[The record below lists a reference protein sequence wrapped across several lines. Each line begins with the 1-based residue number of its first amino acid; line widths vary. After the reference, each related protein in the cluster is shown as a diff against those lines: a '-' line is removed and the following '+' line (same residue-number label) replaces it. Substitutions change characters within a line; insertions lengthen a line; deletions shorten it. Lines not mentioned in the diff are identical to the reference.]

1 MAGIEAQTST
11 EDLSVLTN
19 REEIQEAVALFKDRL
34 THQAAEHGVRTLGFR
49 RRPLQLLHRPQYPL
63 PHPVAVQVA
72 LSNVKSTRAPGS
84 QVIYAGLVTLITNT
98 SICERRA
105 SGKQSINICRSA

>member
-34 THQAAEHGVRTLGFR
+34 TQQAAEHGVRTLGSR
-49 RRPLQLLHRPQYPL
+49 SWY
-63 PHPVAVQVA
+63 
-72 LSNVKSTRAPGS
+72 
-84 QVIYAGLVTLITNT
+84 T
-98 SICERRA
+98 SGQA
-105 SGKQSINICRSA
+105 